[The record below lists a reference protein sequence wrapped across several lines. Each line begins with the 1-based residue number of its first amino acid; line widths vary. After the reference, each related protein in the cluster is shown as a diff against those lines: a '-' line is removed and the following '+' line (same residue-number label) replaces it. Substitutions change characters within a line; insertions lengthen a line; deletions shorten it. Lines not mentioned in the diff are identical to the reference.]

1 MFEIGNSLREARL
14 RQKLDFPEL
23 EQAVKVRA
31 KYLRALE
38 EEEFDILPASTY
50 VKGFLRA
57 YADYLGL
64 DGQLYVD
71 EYNSR
76 FVADDEHH
84 SRQIRTRRSSVQP
97 RRHRRL
103 EGRILAFVLTG
114 IAAAAALV
122 FVAFRFGGTSPDPT
136 QVANVGGGQRAVST
150 PLPRVPV
157 VRRQAGG
164 AAGKP
169 AARLARVVATALHG
183 NTWLEVH
190 AESAT
195 GRLLFQGTLERG
207 KSVPLA
213 AKRIWINV
221 AVPENLR
228 LRLNGRLV
236 PIAQTASP
244 QVLVVSPRGVAR
256 A

>member
-23 EQAVKVRA
+23 EQAVKIRA
-31 KYLRALE
+31 KYLKALE

-57 YADYLGL
+57 YADSLGL

-76 FVADDEHH
+76 FVSDDEHH
-84 SRQIRTRRSSVQP
+84 SRQISTRRSSVAP

-114 IAAAAALV
+114 IATAAALV

-136 QVANVGGGQRAVST
+136 RVANVGGARPAVSH
-150 PLPRVPV
+150 PLQRVPV
-157 VRRQAGG
+157 AGRRTVAKP
-164 AAGKP
+164 AGK
-169 AARLARVVATALHG
+169 LARVVAT
-183 NTWLEVH
+183 
-190 AESAT
+190 
-195 GRLLFQGTLERG
+195 
-207 KSVPLA
+207 
-213 AKRIWINV
+213 
-221 AVPENLR
+221 
-228 LRLNGRLV
+228 
-236 PIAQTASP
+236 
-244 QVLVVSPRGVAR
+244 
-256 A
+256 